1 MTSLVVTFE
10 QKTANVKIRKSLDE
24 VQLDSSENLIIV
36 SLTQEETG
44 RFNPDRPVKVQCHI
58 KIGSAALATDEMEV
72 AVHENING
80 KVIV

>member
-10 QKTANVKIRKSLDE
+10 QKTANVKIRKSLDD

-44 RFNPDRPVKVQCHI
+44 RFNPEPVKVQCHI
-58 KIGSAALATDEMEV
+58 KIGSAALATYEMEV
-72 AVHENING
+72 DVYENING
-80 KVIV
+80 KVI